1 MIDLHAHILPG
12 LDDGPEL
19 EAESLAMART
29 AVMDGITILVATPH
43 CLDGRYHNFRDSVQL
58 ACNAFNSLLA
68 EEGINLQVLPGAE
81 IRFAPEL
88 VEQMDRGRLM
98 TLNDTGRYFLL
109 ELPDPFISHVVSHIV
124 FQMAG
129 RGLVPI
135 ICHPERN
142 KMIQRDPEQLR
153 AILAAGALSQITGG
167 SLTGQFGRRAR
178 ETGIR
183 LVKAGMVHFMGSD
196 AHSHKSRPPRL
207 ADAFKALGDLV
218 GSGAAEVVRTV
229 MPRAVLAG
237 EPICDRHRDIRC
249 FSRDHRVNEGKVTG
263 LRRLFSHGS
272 LKL

>member
-12 LDDGPEL
+12 RDDGPQS
-19 EAESLAMART
+19 EADSLAMARS
-29 AVMDGITILVATPH
+29 AVEDGITILVATPH
-43 CLDGRYHNFRDSVQL
+43 CLDGRYHNFRDAVQQ
-58 ACNAFNSLLA
+58 ACARFNRLLA
-68 EEGINLQVLPGAE
+68 REEINLQVRPGAE

-88 VEQMDRGRLM
+88 VAQMDRGRLM

-109 ELPDPFISHVVSHIV
+109 ELPDPFISHMVRHIV

-129 RGLVPI
+129 QGRVPI

-153 AILAAGALSQITGG
+153 AMLAAGALSQITGG

-183 LVKAGMVHFMGSD
+183 LVKTGMVHFMGSD
-196 AHSHKSRPPRL
+196 AHSPGARPPRL
-207 ADAFKALGDLV
+207 AEAFNVLGDLA
-218 GSGAAEVVRTV
+218 GPGAAEVVRTV

-237 EPICDRHRDIRC
+237 DPISPMHRDIHR
-249 FSRDHRVNEGKVTG
+249 FSPNHGVQKETVTG
-263 LRRLFSHGS
+263 WRRLFSR
-272 LKL
+272 